1 MRLTLIYDDEQYEI
15 TPTDVDVSQRTL
27 SKTATV
33 WYDYDS
39 VPKAIEDVSPIDIE
53 GCDAVVT
60 DEDGETHSGKVFKAE
75 SGRFV
80 LDV

>member
-1 MRLTLIYDDEQYEI
+1 MRFTLIYDNEQHEI
-15 TPTDVDVSQRTL
+15 TATDVDVSQRTL
-27 SKTATV
+27 SKTATI
-33 WYDYDS
+33 WYEYDS
-39 VPKAIEDVSPIDIE
+39 IPEAIENVSPIDIE

-75 SGRFV
+75 PGRFV